1 MSDRNIP
8 DIVVGRLPRYL
19 LSLQRMQTE
28 GAKKTSS
35 HELGEK
41 LGLTAAQIRKDLSQF
56 GEFGK
61 QGTGYSVN
69 YLIDQLSNILKIN
82 RVWGIALVGAGN
94 LGRAIAHYQG
104 FANRGFCISQIFDSD
119 PEKIGTQIGDYVV
132 QDIAVMVETI
142 QQNEIKIAMLTVP
155 SSTAQAVADQL
166 VSAGIKAILNYAP
179 TPLFVPPGVQIQY
192 IDPIFQLQHM
202 TYYLE

>member
-19 LSLQRMQTE
+19 LALQRLQTA
-28 GAKKTSS
+28 GARTTSS

-61 QGTGYSVN
+61 QGTGYSVSF
-69 YLIDQLSNILKIN
+69 LIDQLSKILKIN
-82 RVWGIALVGAGN
+82 RVWGIALIGAGN

-104 FANRGFCISQIFDSD
+104 FTNRGFCISIVFDSD
-119 PEKIGTQIGDYVV
+119 PEKIGAEIGNFVV
-132 QDIAVMVETI
+132 QDIAEMVNLI

-155 SSTAQAVADQL
+155 SSEAQTITDHL
-166 VSAGIKAILNYAP
+166 VHAGIQAILNYAP
-179 TPLFVPPGVQIQY
+179 IPLSVPPGVRVQH
-192 IDPIFQLQHM
+192 IDPIFQLQQM
-202 TYYLE
+202 TYYLD